1 MSWLGFGAPP
11 EWQVRVDEARLN
23 AERARA
29 SQLRLSPEST
39 ASKAQPSRLSSWL
52 ARAELVWSR
61 ALYDWYLDG
70 NAKRMGKLLR
80 DGLDWPPEM
89 AAVCREALAHALT
102 GDRKHLIN
110 RPSVEVLHTLLWRAQ
125 ISYAIKE
132 EMKASKPPRRRGE
145 SINEKVAVAV
155 NKEWK
160 EGGTDWGNI
169 IPIIFRLP
177 FSEGHKATE
186 RTVADDTRK
195 FAKYLKTY
203 ANKRALS
210 L

>member
-29 SQLRLSPEST
+29 GRLRLSPEST

-52 ARAELVWSR
+52 SRAELVWSR

-70 NAKRMGKLLR
+70 NAKRMSKLLR

-89 AAVCREALAHALT
+89 AAVCREALADALT
-102 GDRKHLIN
+102 GDRKRLRN
-110 RPSVEVLHTLLWRAQ
+110 RTPVEVLLTLRWRAQ

-132 EMKASKPPRRRGE
+132 EMKANKPRLLRGE
-145 SINEKVAVAV
+145 SINEKVAEAV

-160 EGGTDWGNI
+160 EGGTDWGKI

-177 FSEGHKATE
+177 FSEKYKATE
-186 RTVADDTRK
+186 RTVADDIRK
-195 FAKYLKTY
+195 AAEYLK
-203 ANKRALS
+203 NLHQ
-210 L
+210 